1 MNSRRGNLF
10 ARRLAVAGAL
20 FVSLSIVFD
29 FVNSQSDKA
38 TGFGFIADAHAEE
51 GGHTSHTGGQ
61 GGGSAGG
68 RGGGHDDGHSDHDDG
83 SHEGHSGGQKGK
95 GRGQSDSHD
104 AVRGGKAVEDRV
116 LRGGGK
122 PWANEGIPEIE
133 LGRLN
138 VARAPGHVLVRA
150 EQEALANHNAK
161 MSELYNLSAEQA
173 AVLLETQF
181 LEVERYDSPLQN
193 LALYKDVMT
202 FGITQLP
209 DVKPASQLDLAA
221 IFLGSASDKTVPISE
236 ETVMAVNKILG
247 LVEMEADDRAT
258 LASKAETV
266 REAILTGHGDVPG
279 H

>member
-1 MNSRRGNLF
+1 MNSLPKRLF
-10 ARRLAVAGAL
+10 NKRLTVAGTL
-20 FVSLSIVFD
+20 FVSLSIISG
-29 FVNSQSDKA
+29 FVDIHSSNV
-38 TGFGFIADAHAEE
+38 TGFGIIADAQAEE
-51 GGHTSHTGGQ
+51 GAHSSHTGGHS
-61 GGGSAGG
+61 GGGGAG
-68 RGGGHDDGHSDHDDG
+68 RGGGQGGDHSGHDGGGHDGQ
-83 SHEGHSGGQKGK
+83 SGGQKGK

-104 AVRGGKAVEDRV
+104 AVRGGKALEDRV

-150 EQEALANHNAK
+150 EQEALANHSEK

-173 AVLLETQF
+173 AVLLKTQF

-236 ETVMAVNKILG
+236 ETVMAVNKILD
-247 LVEMEADDRAT
+247 LVEMEADDRAA
-258 LASKAETV
+258 LAAKAETV